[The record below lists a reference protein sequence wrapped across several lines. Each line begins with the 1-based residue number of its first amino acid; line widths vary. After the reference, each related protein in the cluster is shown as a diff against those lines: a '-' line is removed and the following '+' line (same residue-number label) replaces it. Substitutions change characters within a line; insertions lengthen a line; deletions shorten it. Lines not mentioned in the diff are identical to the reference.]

1 MEKNVT
7 NSSYLVLLLDLYLMC
22 VLVPLLSQ

>member
-7 NSSYLVLLLDLYLMC
+7 NSSYLVLLLDLYLMG